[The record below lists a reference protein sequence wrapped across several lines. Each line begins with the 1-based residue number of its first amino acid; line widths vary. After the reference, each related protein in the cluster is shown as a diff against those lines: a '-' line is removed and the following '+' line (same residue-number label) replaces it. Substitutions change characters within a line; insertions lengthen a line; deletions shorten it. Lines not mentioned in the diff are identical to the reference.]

1 MKVSY
6 KNSIVTINTGIK
18 LSTIKNHGG
27 TLKIKDDK
35 GNDLYVVFYDESPMA
50 SGRLT
55 DKMFPVNGVDNE
67 GYAVLNVPTPIG
79 APLDEVKRN
88 LGAVLIA
95 AEEALPQISALVA
108 DFEGKVNSIFEAVEA
123 DMATPQDT
131 PQE

>member
-27 TLKIKDDK
+27 QLKLKDDK
-35 GNDLYVVFYDESPMA
+35 GNDTYVVFYDESPMA

-55 DKMFPVNGVDNE
+55 DKMFPINGVDNE
-67 GYAVLNVPTPIG
+67 GNAVLNVVTPIG
-79 APLDEVKRN
+79 ASLDEVKRE

-95 AEEALPQISALVA
+95 AEEVLPQISALVA

-123 DMATPQDT
+123 DMATS
-131 PQE
+131 QE